1 MAMIYAMSDIHGY
14 YDLMVEN
21 LKLIDLEDKKNKL
34 IFCGD
39 YIDYGSDSS
48 KVLYK
53 IKKLMEKYSD
63 QVIALKGNHET
74 MFLEFLEVKD
84 SDVWNIEWLGAD
96 KELST
101 INTFLSEGIKDE
113 IKKEQLK
120 SNNSIETALQI
131 AKLIKEDIKRNHRGL
146 ITWLKTLAL
155 YYETEK
161 QIFVHAGVDEGAG
174 DWWKYG
180 TSEEVFFSKYP
191 ATFGKYYKDIIAGH
205 IGTNTIN
212 NEEGFYGVYWDGE
225 SHYYIDGTVEESG
238 RIPLLIYDS
247 LKKEYIY

>member
-1 MAMIYAMSDIHGY
+1 
-14 YDLMVEN
+14 MVEN

-161 QIFVHAGVDEGAG
+161 QIFVHAGVDEEAG
-174 DWWKYG
+174 DWWQQG
-180 TSEEVFFSKYP
+180 TSEEVFVNKYP
-191 ATFGKYYKDIIAGH
+191 ATFGKFYKDIIAGH

>member
-161 QIFVHAGVDEGAG
+161 QIFVHAGVDEEAG
-174 DWWKYG
+174 DWWQQG
-180 TSEEVFFSKYP
+180 TSEEVFVNKYP
-191 ATFGKYYKDIIAGH
+191 ATFGKFYKDVIAGH

-238 RIPLLIYDS
+238 SIPLLIYDS
-247 LKKEYIY
+247 LKDEYIY